1 MWKTII
7 AMLAGNGLA
16 SPVFAQTLPTV
27 ALVPGESFTIHI
39 DEGGRASMPAR
50 GQAQWEPFDIVA
62 ARQMAGITPPA
73 APETQARVLNSAG
86 GVSPRPIPPGEIR
99 IRFLTIADRHALL
112 VVENGQDRA
121 LAYRARMTSDGQSRP
136 TDVCVV
142 LPHLP
147 SYEHWPHRIERVEL
161 SDFRFIPWVP
171 GRAPTC
177 E

>member
-1 MWKTII
+1 MKTIAAI
-7 AMLAGNGLA
+7 VAGIGLA
-16 SPVFAQTLPTV
+16 HPVLAQTLPAV
-27 ALVPGESFTIHI
+27 ALIPGESATIQI
-39 DEGGRASMPAR
+39 DEGGRAGAPTR

-62 ARQMAGITPPA
+62 ARQMAGITPPSV
-73 APETQARVLNSAG
+73 PETQARALDSPG

-99 IRFLTIADRHALL
+99 IRFLMIADRHALL

-121 LAYRARMTSDGQSRP
+121 LTYRARMTSNGQSRP

-142 LPHLP
+142 LPRLP
-147 SYEHWPHRIERVEL
+147 SYEHWPHRIERIEL
-161 SDFRFIPWVP
+161 SDFRFVPWVT